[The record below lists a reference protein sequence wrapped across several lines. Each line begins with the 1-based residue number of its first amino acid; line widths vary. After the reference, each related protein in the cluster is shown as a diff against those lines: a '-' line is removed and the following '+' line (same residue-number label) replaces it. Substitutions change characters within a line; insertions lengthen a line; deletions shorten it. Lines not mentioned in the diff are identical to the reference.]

1 MSLTSQVYA
10 YSIATD
16 AFYEP
21 MEQYY
26 HKRLLKLYSI
36 RSNYQNKKKKKKNG
50 KRIKKAPEYTWR
62 KESLTWKKSAINRVI
77 AAEKSK
83 LSALLDER
91 VNDSTPRQLNPEA
104 LKPKNVIS
112 LFESSTTRAF
122 GLRPNELTDTNISV
136 LEYKLHKSSKFN
148 LP

>member
-1 MSLTSQVYA
+1 MALEEILYA

-36 RSNYQNKKKKKKNG
+36 RSNYQNKKKKNG
-50 KRIKKAPEYTWR
+50 KRIKKTPEYTWR
-62 KESLTWKKSAINRVI
+62 KESLTWKKSAINRAI
-77 AAEKSK
+77 ATEKSK

-91 VNDSTPRQLNPEA
+91 VKDSTPRRLNP
-104 LKPKNVIS
+104 
-112 LFESSTTRAF
+112 
-122 GLRPNELTDTNISV
+122 
-136 LEYKLHKSSKFN
+136 
-148 LP
+148 

>member
-1 MSLTSQVYA
+1 MADVSLKHIKKVYPNTE
-10 YSIATD
+10 S
-16 AFYEP
+16 
-21 MEQYY
+21 
-26 HKRLLKLYSI
+26 
-36 RSNYQNKKKKKKNG
+36 KKKKNG

-62 KESLTWKKSAINRVI
+62 KESLSWKKSAINRVI

-91 VNDSTPRQLNPEA
+91 VKDSTPRQLNPEA

-122 GLRPNELTDTNISV
+122 GLRPNELTDTLIV
-136 LEYKLHKSSKFN
+136 FKRF
-148 LP
+148 